1 MSISNYLFREK
12 ETAEVPNIGI
22 VSIDI
27 NYRKAVAGDVISY
40 GDKAFLMGE
49 DNLFRPYDTETG
61 TVDNSKTFN
70 CVYDYHK
77 E

>member
-1 MSISNYLFREK
+1 MSISNYLFSK
-12 ETAEVPNIGI
+12 KQTAQVPNKGI

-40 GDKAFLMGE
+40 GDKAFLMGK

-61 TVDNSKTFN
+61 KVDNSQEF
-70 CVYDYHK
+70 
-77 E
+77 ESIPE